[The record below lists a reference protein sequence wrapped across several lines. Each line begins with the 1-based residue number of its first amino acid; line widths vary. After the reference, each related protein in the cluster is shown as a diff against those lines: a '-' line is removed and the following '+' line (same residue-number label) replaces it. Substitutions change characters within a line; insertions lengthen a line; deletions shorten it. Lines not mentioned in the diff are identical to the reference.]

1 MYNDPFIFD
10 FSRLN
15 IIALSFVPAIVNLI
29 ILTYTALYS
38 PKTRVNIFFSSF
50 VFALVVWQILE
61 GLMRLTKNIESVSDW
76 HRLSEIS
83 VLFVIFFG
91 NLFVFRFT
99 GFYKKLPNKIIF
111 VLFVLPVVIFFI
123 LINLRLDSFTTKQSS
138 SWHWITN
145 PQPSNITLLN
155 SIWISFGALSMLSLL
170 WYYYFISR
178 NNSTEKKR
186 FFWMACGFSFP
197 VVGGIVTEIIF
208 PLFFKIDSIPTTNS
222 LVTTFSITSIIVI
235 GKYKMFSYSP
245 KHQWDKIVETLN
257 EGILIVNNKDEIMY
271 ANRAFCETTGYEF
284 SEINGVIANKLFFP
298 KQDLISTE
306 EEVKLKNAGHNQ
318 IEIQTKTG
326 DKRWMIVSDSSYAD
340 RKGKIIGSIKVHTDI
355 SQIRKT
361 KENLK
366 SANTELEIY
375 VYKASHDLRGPLAS
389 ILGLIGVGRMEIK
402 DEIALSYL
410 EMLNTSAKKLDVT
423 LAELVK
429 GMKIK
434 DIHVFDDV
442 INFEDLISGVLKM
455 FEHYPGYNW
464 IKVNISISVPDNF
477 ISNRF
482 IIETIFQNLI
492 ENAIKYQNLQEDNSV
507 LNIEVLQTGD
517 KIKIRVEDNG
527 IGIDVSVQ
535 DKIFDM
541 YFRGTTASTGS
552 GLGLYLV
559 KKSIDKLNGQIRLT
573 SMPNQGTTFYVT
585 LNNTLAA

>member
-15 IIALSFVPAIVNLI
+15 IIALSFIPAIINLI
-29 ILTYTALYS
+29 ILAYTALYS

-50 VFALVVWQILE
+50 VLALSIWQIVE
-61 GLMRLTKNIESVSDW
+61 GFTRISKTQEIASQW

-91 NLFVFRFT
+91 NLFVFRLT
-99 GFYKKLPNKIIF
+99 GFYKKIANKVIFAFLMLPIIF
-111 VLFVLPVVIFFI
+111 FFA
-123 LINLRLDSFTTKQSS
+123 LINLQLDSFTVEQSL
-138 SWHWITN
+138 SWYWITN
-145 PQPSNITLLN
+145 PQRSSVTLLN
-155 SIWISFGALSMLSLL
+155 SVWVGLGALSMLLLL
-170 WYYYFISR
+170 WYYYFASKK
-178 NNSTEKKR
+178 NSPERRKLL
-186 FFWMACGFSFP
+186 WMTCGFSFP
-197 VVGGIVTEIIF
+197 VIGGILTEILF
-208 PLFFKIDSIPTTNS
+208 PLVFNLNSIPITNS

-235 GKYKMFSYSP
+235 VKYKMFSYSP
-245 KHQWDKIVETLN
+245 KHQWDKIIETLN

-284 SEINGVIANKLFFP
+284 SEINGVIANKLFSP
-298 KQDLISTE
+298 KQELIVTE

-318 IEIQTKTG
+318 IEIQTKSG
-326 DKRWMIVSDSSYAD
+326 GKRWMMVSDSSYAD
-340 RKGKIIGSIKVHTDI
+340 RQGKIIGSIKVHTDI
-355 SQIRKT
+355 SLIRKT

-389 ILGLIGVGRMEIK
+389 ILGLISVGRMEIK
-402 DEIALSYL
+402 DEIALNYL
-410 EMLNTSAKKLDVT
+410 EMLNKSAKKLDTT

-442 INFEDLISGVLKM
+442 IHFEDLISGVLKM
-455 FEHYPGYNW
+455 FEHYPGYSW
-464 IKVNISISVPDNF
+464 LKVSINITVPNNF
-477 ISNRF
+477 VSNRF

-492 ENAIKYQNLQEDNSV
+492 ENAIKYQNLKENNSI
-507 LNIEVLQTGD
+507 LKIDVLQVANKL
-517 KIKIRVEDNG
+517 KIKVEDNG
-527 IGIDVSVQ
+527 IGIDSSVQ

-541 YFRGTTASTGS
+541 YFRGTDASTGS

-573 SMPNQGTTFYVT
+573 STLNQGTTFYVT
-585 LNNTLAA
+585 LDNSLAA